1 MQALI
6 NRYWPRQS
14 MPEIE
19 TVSEEEKQRIEDER
33 AAIRREL
40 AGLQRRR
47 AELVTEIRQGRD
59 T

>member
-1 MQALI
+1 
-6 NRYWPRQS
+6 